1 MSQNDAFNAI
11 VARLENGYWKNT
23 ASPTGLPPVKKKSPT
38 ELMWDMRRV
47 VSNAQQTGES
57 VVEKVA
63 EYFKQHLLPN
73 TPQEMLTWLELD
85 ASVETALVAEA
96 GRAFDGMPFTQRAEL
111 EFFL

>member
-11 VARLENGYWKNT
+11 VARVEKGYWKNT
-23 ASPTGLPPVKKKSPT
+23 ASPTGLPPVQKTPT
-38 ELMWDMRRV
+38 DLMWDLRRV
-47 VSNAQQTGES
+47 TSNAQQTGES

-73 TPQEMLTWLELD
+73 TPEEMLHWLELD

-96 GRAFDGMPFTQRAEL
+96 GRAFDGIPFTQRA
-111 EFFL
+111 